1 MISVRS
7 RRSERK
13 ENSVRQAKL
22 NTPEKRA
29 RVGERIK
36 VAATQSGLSLKE
48 LAQACETKPSMIYQ
62 YVRGITSIPPDLI
75 ERIAAVTR
83 VHTDFFDPEKDGRS
97 AFGLP
102 ADQPSPEGGISVLNT
117 PNTEPASRLR
127 IGADLKQLLTL
138 ATAQNRPDRDR
149 AAYRSSLEQIF
160 ALARATGNA
169 RQEAAALWRLASLKA
184 EESDF
189 TGAEQNFLTARD
201 IFQAE
206 NDQENRQFLTLALAD
221 AYLHQGSFDT
231 ARGYL
236 EELATANDPDLLYR
250 THLEMGMLA
259 FRQYDHAAALK
270 SFCNAA
276 EHLGKIEPEKRSP
289 QALLSLIGNIA
300 DIVRAAGHYEEAI
313 MLWSRCLQQATTE
326 RKADAFLESILEI
339 AQCCILMGRLGEA
352 KQRLELASVLAGFL
366 FEDEGRLSIARAM
379 LADVL
384 VTLGY
389 LDSAKENARAAMRIA
404 NKVRAARPTIVASM
418 ALAETYLAAGQW
430 SDALDYTQEALDEAK
445 TSKRARE
452 TAQIRE
458 LRSRAF
464 LRQEEEARTNG
475 NANGAREA
483 LRQAFAEASQSMES
497 ATRADSVA
505 EQVSAHLALARCYFR
520 QQDGESAEREAHA
533 ALELTAEGGVG
544 LQRLLGEDANNL
556 PELMLSPEVDL
567 PSLFSNRRVHLPSL
581 EWQAL
586 YLEGTLRADRLGPG
600 EGFAAIRDAAQT
612 LTQML
617 ATLTQSE
624 AVHFQQRHPEVQDV
638 FNKLNQFALSEG
650 DRQQSILLLESARWM
665 QITPTS
671 EQTNG
676 NGNGHGKAIGKK
688 R

>member
-1 MISVRS
+1 M
-7 RRSERK
+7 
-13 ENSVRQAKL
+13 RQAKL

-102 ADQPSPEGGISVLNT
+102 ADQPSPEGGISVLHS
-117 PNTEPASRLR
+117 PSAEPTTRLR
-127 IGADLKQLLTL
+127 VAADLKQLMAI
-138 ATAQNRPDRDR
+138 ATVQSRPQRDR
-149 AAYRSSLEQIF
+149 TAYRSSLEQIF
-160 ALARATGNA
+160 ALAHATGNA
-169 RQEAAALWRLASLKA
+169 KQEAVVLWKLAALKV
-184 EESDF
+184 EENDF

-201 IFQAE
+201 IFQNE
-206 NDQENRQFLTLALAD
+206 GSEENRQMLTLALAD
-221 AYLHQGSFDT
+221 AYLHQGNFDT

-236 EELATANDPDLLYR
+236 DELATGNDPNLLYR
-250 THLEMGMLA
+250 TQIEMGMLS
-259 FRQYDHAAALK
+259 FRQHDHAGALK
-270 SFCNAA
+270 SFCKAA
-276 EHLGKIEPEKRSP
+276 EHLQKIDPEKREP
-289 QALLSLIGNIA
+289 TALLSLIGNLA

-326 RKADAFLESILEI
+326 RKADAFLESIIEI
-339 AQCCILMGRLGEA
+339 AQCCTLMGRLGEA

-366 FEDEGRLSIARAM
+366 FEDESRLSIARAM

-384 VTLGY
+384 VTLGH

-404 NKVRAARPTIVASM
+404 NKVRSARPTIIACM

-445 TSKRARE
+445 ASKRTRE
-452 TAQIRE
+452 IAQIRE

-464 LRQEEEARTNG
+464 LRKEEDTHTGG
-475 NANGAREA
+475 NTAGAQEA
-483 LRQAFAEASQSMES
+483 LRQAFAEGSQAMEF
-497 ATRADSVA
+497 ATKADSVA

-520 QQDGESAEREAHA
+520 QEDGEAAEREAHN

-544 LQRLLGEDANNL
+544 LHRLLGEDADNL
-556 PELMLSPEVDL
+556 PELMLSPDVDL
-567 PSLFSNRRVHLPSL
+567 PSLFAGRRVHLPSL

-586 YLEGTLRADRLGPG
+586 YMEGTLRASRLGPG
-600 EGFAAIRDAAQT
+600 EGFASIRDAAQT

-617 ATLTQSE
+617 STLTQSE
-624 AVHFQQRHPEVQDV
+624 AVHFQQRHPQVSDV
-638 FNKLNQFALSEG
+638 FAKLSQFALSEG
-650 DRQQSILLLESARWM
+650 DRQETTLLLESARWL
-665 QITPTS
+665 QIPS
-671 EQTNG
+671 HLLLEKKNG
-676 NGNGHGKAIGKK
+676 KGKGH
-688 R
+688 